1 MFDPKMIS
9 QAIRAKKKKMMDA
22 SPELVDTDARVD
34 MNPMDYYN
42 VKQQARMESTMGI
55 PKKINAD
62 ETMIDEDNDNIGVSP
77 EEKSRMG
84 RLRKYITGLDL

>member
-1 MFDPKMIS
+1 
-9 QAIRAKKKKMMDA
+9 MMDA

-62 ETMIDEDNDNIGVSP
+62 ETMINEDDDNIGVSP
-77 EEKSRMG
+77 EEKSRMV